1 MKKLSLA
8 IYLLF
13 IWFALGEPA
22 FAAPPGAASFQ
33 NNPPPN
39 PITASGS
46 SVSSSDVLRSRNAQ
60 SNPSPSSVTALPGM
74 VDNAIGV
81 IMNLVKTGIQAVA
94 AISFMLGALRLAY
107 FVMLPAGP
115 QVGISAVR
123 YLIMHFFVIG
133 GIFFIIYNLP
143 SWLASIAG
151 IQGEPSAAATAGAM
165 RTNFGD
171 LGGFNILYELIASV
185 ILVIVYIIIFR
196 ESVQMAIS
204 LLGNRLT
211 LPDYEQSYIEFAKR
225 MLGLV
230 ILFFIVFRIMPEI
243 IGYIR
248 GLQIA

>member
-1 MKKLSLA
+1 MKKLTLA
-8 IYLLF
+8 ICLLF
-13 IWFALGEPA
+13 IWLTLGEPA

-39 PITASGS
+39 TTTASGS

-74 VDNAIGV
+74 VDNAISV
-81 IMNLVKTGIQAVA
+81 IMDLVKTGIQAVA
-94 AISFMLGALRLAY
+94 AISLMLGALRLAY

-133 GIFFIIYNLP
+133 GIFFIMYNLP

-151 IQGEPSAAATAGAM
+151 VRGDPNAAATAVAM
-165 RTNFGD
+165 RIRFGD

-196 ESVQMAIS
+196 DSVQMAIS
-204 LLGNRLT
+204 LLGQGLT

-230 ILFFIVFRIMPEI
+230 ILFFIVFKIMPEI
-243 IGYIR
+243 IRYIR